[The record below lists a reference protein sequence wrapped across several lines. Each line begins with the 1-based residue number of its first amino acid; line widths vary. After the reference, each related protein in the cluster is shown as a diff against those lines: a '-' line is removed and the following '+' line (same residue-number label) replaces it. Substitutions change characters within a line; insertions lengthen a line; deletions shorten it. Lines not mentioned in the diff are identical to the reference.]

1 MTTRLAAHRGRPT
14 GWELRVDDVTIRRVT
29 VQDSGAVRALR
40 IEMLADAPLAF
51 VTTLAEVA
59 EHKHD
64 EYVGRCI
71 RAAAGSQYA
80 QYVAQV
86 GRRLVGQVGAYADPI
101 NPDTTMLVSIYI
113 NPAHRGNGTLGA
125 LVNAVAA
132 WSRDCG
138 RPRLELEVVTTN
150 GRAVRAYQK
159 LGFLRFGETMPHP
172 TIPTMREQRMGR
184 PA

>member
-1 MTTRLAAHRGRPT
+1 MDG
-14 GWELRVDDVTIRRVT
+14 VTIRRVT
-29 VQDSGAVRALR
+29 RQDAGAVRGLR

-59 EHKHD
+59 EHKHE
-64 EYVGRCI
+64 EYVGRCV

-86 GRRLVGQVGAYADPI
+86 GRCLVGQVGAHADPA
-101 NPDTTMLVSIYI
+101 NADTTVLVSIYV
-113 NPAHRGNGTLGA
+113 NAAHRGDGTLGA
-125 LVNAVAA
+125 LVDAVAA
-132 WSRDCG
+132 WSRECG

-150 GRAVRAYQK
+150 ARAVRAYQK
-159 LGFLRFGETMPHP
+159 LGFLPVGETVAHP
-172 TIPTMREQRMGR
+172 RIPTMREQRMRR